1 MMNKSNLQTYD
12 EPIELGKSLDGH
24 RSHRAFR
31 ISDEYVAKLGIGKE
45 TVSNQKL
52 LDYKYYGDIFH
63 EFKVAKL
70 LYTNGISIPKPI
82 TCDYINI
89 NGKLQM
95 GFIMEY
101 IDGISFDET
110 ENSELLELAE
120 KLILKEEVKIKEL
133 NLFTD
138 FTGCSP
144 GSSGPQWILN
154 NENEIKLID
163 FEKWEIKDDDL

>member
-1 MMNKSNLQTYD
+1 MNKSNLQTYD

-24 RSHRAFR
+24 RSHRTFR
-31 ISDEYVAKLGIGKE
+31 ISDKYVAKLGLERESIF
-45 TVSNQKL
+45 NQKL
-52 LDYKYYGDIFH
+52 LDYKYYGDILH

-82 TCDYINI
+82 TCDYVSI

-101 IDGISFDET
+101 IEGVSFDET
-110 ENSELLELAE
+110 KNTELLELAE
-120 KLILKEEVKIKEL
+120 KLVLKEEEKIEKL
-133 NLFTD
+133 NLFFN
-138 FTGCSP
+138 FT
-144 GSSGPQWILN
+144 GPQWILT

-163 FEKWEIKDDDL
+163 FEKWGIQNDDL

>member
-1 MMNKSNLQTYD
+1 MNKSNLQTYD
-12 EPIELGKSLDGH
+12 KPIELGKSLDGH
-24 RSHRAFR
+24 RSRRAFR
-31 ISDEYVAKLGIGKE
+31 ISDEYVAKLGVGRE

-52 LDYKYYGDIFH
+52 LDYKYYGDILH

-82 TCDYINI
+82 TCDYVSI

-101 IDGISFDET
+101 IEGVSFDET
-110 ENSELLELAE
+110 KNTELLELAE
-120 KLILKEEVKIKEL
+120 KLVLKEEEKIEKL
-133 NLFTD
+133 NLFFN
-138 FTGCSP
+138 FT
-144 GSSGPQWILN
+144 GPQWILT

-163 FEKWEIKDDDL
+163 FEKWGIQNDDL

>member
-1 MMNKSNLQTYD
+1 MNKSNLQTYD
-12 EPIELGKSLDGH
+12 KPIELGKSLDGH

-52 LDYKYYGDIFH
+52 LDYKYYGDILH

-82 TCDYINI
+82 TCDYVNI

-110 ENSELLELAE
+110 ENTELLELAE

-138 FTGCSP
+138 FTGSP
-144 GSSGPQWILN
+144 GSSGPQWILS

-163 FEKWEIKDDDL
+163 FEKWGIQNDDL